1 MFTGLCLGLSRI
13 FSVIL
18 VTDLVKCSKYFFFQK
33 CKNCFEF
40 RILNHFPNHFEL
52 TRKDTMV
59 KNIKRYKK
67 DMEKENNPI
76 AEKNEDGGLLYMDI
90 VPLTYIL
97 PGDYNIF
104 TEEYKKYPN
113 SVWIMKPTSGA

>member
-1 MFTGLCLGLSRI
+1 M
-13 FSVIL
+13 
-18 VTDLVKCSKYFFFQK
+18 
-33 CKNCFEF
+33 
-40 RILNHFPNHFEL
+40 NHFPNHFEL

-76 AEKNEDGGLLYMDI
+76 AEKDECGGLLYMDI

-97 PGDYNIF
+97 PGDYTIF
-104 TEEYKKYPN
+104 SEEFKKYPN
-113 SVWIMKPTSGA
+113 AVWIMKPTGGAQGKRIFLVNKIK